1 MLLSTSSLWSF
12 TGILWNRWGSGI
24 DLILLSKWWKS
35 ELEGNLENSPVLMR
49 ANTCWALT
57 LCQALVEAPYLICF
71 FNPCSSSS
79 TAVGTGGTYWTCS
92 TRNWGL
98 REVKQLAHSPVAER
112 ANGGTQTL
120 ALTLF
125 PAFKTDALLW
135 SLRFPKFQS
144 LIISH
149 IHVPFLQL
157 FNWYFL

>member
-1 MLLSTSSLWSF
+1 MLLSASSHWSF
-12 TGILWNRWGSGI
+12 TGILWNRWGRGT
-24 DLILLSKWWKS
+24 DLILLRKWWKS
-35 ELEGNLENSPVLMR
+35 ELEGNLEISPVLMR
-49 ANTCWALT
+49 PNTCWAPT

-71 FNPCSSSS
+71 LNPYSSSS
-79 TAVGTGGTYWTCS
+79 TAVGTGGTHWTCS
-92 TRNWGL
+92 TRNQGL
-98 REVKQLAHSPVAER
+98 REVNQLVHSPVAESP
-112 ANGGTQTL
+112 NGGTQTL

-135 SLRFPKFQS
+135 SLRFPRFQS

>member
-1 MLLSTSSLWSF
+1 MLLSASSHWSF
-12 TGILWNRWGSGI
+12 TGILWNRWGRGT
-24 DLILLSKWWKS
+24 DLILLRKWWKS
-35 ELEGNLENSPVLMR
+35 ELEGNLEISPVLMR
-49 ANTCWALT
+49 ANTCWAPT

-71 FNPCSSSS
+71 LNPCSSSS

-98 REVKQLAHSPVAER
+98 REVKQLDHSHIAESR
-112 ANGGTQTL
+112 SCWSQTL
-120 ALTLF
+120 ALTLS
-125 PAFKTDALLW
+125 PAFKPDALLW

-144 LIISH
+144 LIICR